1 LKAFLSG
8 SMLILALALSGCA
21 TRNSGAEQAGG
32 IAVTR
37 SHLGQAIARGQIAVE
52 AFDAADVNDPNFAG
66 YASAVGQQLQALGW
80 TLVATRGQ
88 TEQVA
93 LIDVSE
99 GAASGGVATTLD
111 VRIRRRSEGSL
122 IWQGKAVSEARAA
135 GSAADRAAAV
145 QRLAQAMFRDFPGQS
160 GATIRVR

>member
-1 LKAFLSG
+1 
-8 SMLILALALSGCA
+8 
-21 TRNSGAEQAGG
+21 
-32 IAVTR
+32 
-37 SHLGQAIARGQIAVE
+37 
-52 AFDAADVNDPNFAG
+52 
-66 YASAVGQQLQALGW
+66 LQALGW

-99 GAASGGVATTLD
+99 GAAPGGVATTLD